1 MRLHGFI
8 SCGGAR
14 SRILPRISQEV
25 PRGSQR
31 PPRGA
36 QGSPRDFEA
45 PQGPSKGPPQ
55 DLPCNPSP
63 PFRPHPLSQRK
74 KPRRTFPGAPRTFP
88 RPYGD
93 PISSLF
99 STLPAGRPIHG
110 VERHR
115 YPGTTL
121 DGTPWLTARL
131 RATPAAPSVPTTAP
145 PPPHHHHH
153 RLFAPLPAGR
163 AIPGVVPPVPRNHS

>member
-1 MRLHGFI
+1 MEVRFGFLVKNYSFRIKNHRNRSYLDPFRANFPPGKLEPVVSQDFPRGAVRLHGFI
-8 SCGGAR
+8 PFGGAR

-63 PFRPHPLSQRK
+63 PL
-74 KPRRTFPGAPRTFP
+74 
-88 RPYGD
+88 
-93 PISSLF
+93 
-99 STLPAGRPIHG
+99 
-110 VERHR
+110 
-115 YPGTTL
+115 
-121 DGTPWLTARL
+121 
-131 RATPAAPSVPTTAP
+131 P
-145 PPPHHHHH
+145 PPPPFPKKETQKNFP
-153 RLFAPLPAGR
+153 RGPQNLPRDPQSGD
-163 AIPGVVPPVPRNHS
+163 HDFC